1 MPRGGKLL
9 VRLRS
14 SDVAM
19 FRFLLESREN
29 EAMFTVLERDPA
41 LVKISFYEGSRE
53 KVVASLREI
62 GESAP
67 LEILP
72 WPVGSLDATK
82 GEENDP

>member
-1 MPRGGKLL
+1 MPRGEKLL

-14 SDVAM
+14 RDVAI

-41 LVKISFYEGSRE
+41 LLKISFYEGSRE
-53 KVVASLREI
+53 KIVATLREI

-67 LEILP
+67 LEIIP
-72 WPVGSLDATK
+72 WPVGNVDATK
-82 GEENDP
+82 EERNDT